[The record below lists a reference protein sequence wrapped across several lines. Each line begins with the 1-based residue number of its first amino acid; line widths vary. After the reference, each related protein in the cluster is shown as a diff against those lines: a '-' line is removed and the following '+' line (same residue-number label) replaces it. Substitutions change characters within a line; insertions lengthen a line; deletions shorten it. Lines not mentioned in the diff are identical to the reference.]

1 MKMVKTEPQLSMRYR
16 RMRQNR
22 ISINDIKY
30 DLIKIIEP
38 YDGILEAKHTNEK
51 IVNKLFT
58 SYLMD
63 LVKQRKIQEFTI
75 TSSIRDTAIT
85 YDVAIKVNADR
96 SPKKLKIHVGIFQH
110 PWVQPKVAA

>member
-1 MKMVKTEPQLSMRYR
+1 
-16 RMRQNR
+16 MRQTR

-38 YDGILEAKHTNEK
+38 YDGILEAKNASEE

-58 SYLMD
+58 SYLSD
-63 LVKQRKIQEFTI
+63 LRKENKIQEFHI

-85 YDVAIKVNADR
+85 YDVAIKINADR
-96 SPKKLKIHVGIFQH
+96 SPKKLKIHVGIFQY
-110 PWVQPKVAA
+110 PWITPKAVA